1 MADKSKPAQRLSSI
15 AQHLN
20 GKDEA
25 LEKSE
30 WKVHMP
36 GF

>member
-1 MADKSKPAQRLSSI
+1 MTQGKPAQRLNNI
-15 AQHLN
+15 VQHLN

-30 WKVHMP
+30 WKV
-36 GF
+36 